1 VSGAL
6 IQVLPW
12 QGLFWVM
19 LPIALTMLTIG
30 VRRVPNVSQT
40 RNVPLDVR
48 SVILSA
54 LAFSAL
60 VFGLSQI
67 GAAAVG
73 EAAAPPWIPVAIGLV
88 TLGLFGWRQVVLQR
102 TNAALLDLRTFLS
115 RDFAVSVAMMTVA
128 MVALFGAFIV
138 LPQFARYTLGLDPL
152 WVGALLLPGGLLM
165 GLAGPTVG
173 RLYDRFGPRP
183 LVIPGSI
190 GVAIALWTFAFG
202 LGEGSSWVVLL
213 GAHILLMLS
222 LAFLFTP
229 AFSSSLGSLP
239 PQLYSHGS
247 ATIATLQQV
256 AGAAGT
262 AIFVALYA
270 TGVAATAGAN
280 PDLPSAAAAADGSHL
295 AFVAGGI
302 LSLAAIALALFVR
315 KPAAVGQDV
324 VEHATH

>member
-1 VSGAL
+1 
-6 IQVLPW
+6 
-12 QGLFWVM
+12 
-19 LPIALTMLTIG
+19 
-30 VRRVPNVSQT
+30 
-40 RNVPLDVR
+40 
-48 SVILSA
+48 
-54 LAFSAL
+54 

-67 GAAAVG
+67 GAGAVG
-73 EAAAPPWIPVAIGLV
+73 EAAVQPWLPIAAGLV
-88 TLGLFGWRQVVLQR
+88 TLGFFAWRQIVLQR
-102 TNAALLDLRTFLS
+102 TDSALLDLRTFLS
-115 RDFAVSVAMMTVA
+115 RDFAVSVAMMTAA

-152 WVGALLLPGGLLM
+152 WVGAILLPGGLLM

-190 GVAIALWTFAFG
+190 GLTIALWTLAFG

-229 AFSSSLGSLP
+229 AFSASLGSLA

-270 TGVAATAGAN
+270 TGVASTGAD
-280 PDLPSAAAAADGSHL
+280 PDLPSAAAAAGGSHL

-302 LSLAAIALALFVR
+302 LSLAVVALALFVR
-315 KPAAVGQDV
+315 KPAAAADT
-324 VEHATH
+324 TH